1 MIANAIAVTG
11 KCANVNRSEEFMK
24 AGLTMKTIRVQHNG
38 NIKEAMS
45 FENIDYMEVAECDN
59 WYESR
64 LYELFSSRFM
74 FVIFKEQTANKEDYI
89 LDNVFFWT
97 MPPEDLEWAETYW
110 MHIRKNVLDDHISEE
125 YWWKGQDKKKFHV
138 RPKAQ
143 RSTDL
148 APTPSGKS
156 AKKFCY
162 WFNND
167 YVKQIVN
174 NNGSK

>member
-1 MIANAIAVTG
+1 
-11 KCANVNRSEEFMK
+11 
-24 AGLTMKTIRVQHNG
+24 
-38 NIKEAMS
+38 
-45 FENIDYMEVAECDN
+45 
-59 WYESR
+59 
-64 LYELFSSRFM
+64 
-74 FVIFKEQTANKEDYI
+74 
-89 LDNVFFWT
+89 

-110 MHIRKNVLDDHISEE
+110 MHIRKNVLDDHVSDE

-143 RSTDL
+143 KSTDL
-148 APTPSGKS
+148 APTPSGKL

>member
-1 MIANAIAVTG
+1 MIANAIAATG

-110 MHIRKNVLDDHISEE
+110 MHIRKT
-125 YWWKGQDKKKFHV
+125 YWTTIFLKNIGGKDKTKEIPRTPQSSKINRFSSNS
-138 RPKAQ
+138 Q
-143 RSTDL
+143 RKV
-148 APTPSGKS
+148 G
-156 AKKFCY
+156 
-162 WFNND
+162 
-167 YVKQIVN
+167 
-174 NNGSK
+174 

>member
-1 MIANAIAVTG
+1 
-11 KCANVNRSEEFMK
+11 MK
-24 AGLTMKTIRVQHNG
+24 VL
-38 NIKEAMS
+38 
-45 FENIDYMEVAECDN
+45 ENIEMIV
-59 WYESR
+59 
-64 LYELFSSRFM
+64 
-74 FVIFKEQTANKEDYI
+74 NKLGYTMREFINEYLHIKKNI
-89 LDNVFFWT
+89 L
-97 MPPEDLEWAETYW
+97 E
-110 MHIRKNVLDDHISEE
+110 DHISEE

-143 RSTDL
+143 KSTDL
-148 APTPSGKS
+148 APTPSGKW

>member
-1 MIANAIAVTG
+1 
-11 KCANVNRSEEFMK
+11 
-24 AGLTMKTIRVQHNG
+24 MKTIRIQHNG
-38 NIKEAMS
+38 SIKESMS

-64 LYELFSSRFM
+64 LYELFSSRFI
-74 FVIFKEQTANKEDYI
+74 FVVFKEQTPNKGDYV

-97 MPPEDLEWAETYW
+97 MPREDLEWAETYW
-110 MHIRKNVLDDHISEE
+110 VHIRKNVLDNHISEE
-125 YWWKGQDKKKFHV
+125 YWWKSKDKKKFHV

-143 RSTDL
+143 KATKL
-148 APTPSGKS
+148 ALSPNGKWV
-156 AKKFCY
+156 KKFCY